1 MNCELRVLACPFD
14 RAICILPSATTQ
26 LREET
31 SQGSDLVLF
40 FEAPI

>member
-1 MNCELRVLACPFD
+1 MNCEFRVLASPFD
-14 RAICILPSATTQ
+14 RAICILATTQ

-31 SQGSDLVLF
+31 SQGSDHLVLF